1 MTDSQKLDLI
11 LSELGVVKNDV
22 SVLKTDVSV
31 LKTDMSDLQNRV
43 SQIQLH
49 IENKTDR
56 NIEILA
62 ENHITLIN
70 KLNEAVPAAN
80 KNLAY
85 EVKVN
90 YLLDRVSVLKKDM
103 AVLKEKTA

>member
-11 LSELGVVKNDV
+11 LSELGVVKNDM
-22 SVLKTDVSV
+22 SVLKTDV
-31 LKTDMSDLQNRV
+31 SDLQNRV

-90 YLLDRVSVLKKDM
+90 YLLDRVSVLEKDM